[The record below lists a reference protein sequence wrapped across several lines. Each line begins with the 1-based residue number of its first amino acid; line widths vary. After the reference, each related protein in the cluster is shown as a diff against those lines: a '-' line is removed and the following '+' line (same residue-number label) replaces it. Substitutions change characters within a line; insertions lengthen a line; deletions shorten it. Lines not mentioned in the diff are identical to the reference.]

1 MAKYLIIR
9 FSSIGDIV
17 LTTPVMRCMHN
28 QLPGAAIHFLVK
40 KSFKAIVEHNPYINK
55 IHVLADDIEQTM
67 KELEAEKFD
76 YIIDL
81 HHNLRTLKIK
91 YFLKDVKAFSF
102 NKLNV
107 EKFIYTALK
116 INILPKK
123 SIVDRNLE
131 TVAPLGVVN
140 DGLGMDYFVPDKDLV
155 VEQDIPETHRGGFIA
170 LVTGA
175 SLATKK
181 LPLHKLI
188 ELCTAINYP
197 IILLGAQEEFTEG
210 EQIEATNKNKIYNA
224 CGKFNINKSADFT
237 RKAKVVIAH
246 DTGLMHIAA
255 AFKKPVISVW
265 GNTVPAFGM
274 YPYYGLLSTQ
284 KYFIAEV
291 ENLWCRPCSKIGYKK
306 CPLGHFKCMNNMDIV
321 KLAKQANDLMELPES
336 ELNK

>member
-17 LTTPVMRCMHN
+17 LTTPVIRCMYN
-28 QLPGAAIHFLVK
+28 QLPGAEIHFLVK
-40 KSFKAIVEHNPYINK
+40 KSFKAIVENNPYIHK
-55 IHVLADDIEQTM
+55 IHVLSDEVDQTLH
-67 KELEAEKFD
+67 ELAAEKFD

-91 YFLKDVKAFSF
+91 YFLKDVKAYSF

-116 INILPKK
+116 INVLPKK

-140 DGLGMDYFVPDKDLV
+140 DGLGMDYFVPEQDNV
-155 VEQDIPETHRGGFIA
+155 TEQDIPATHRNGYVA

-197 IILLGAQEEFTEG
+197 IILLGAQEEFAEG
-210 EQIEATNKNKIYNA
+210 ELIEATDKVKIYNA

-237 RKAKVVIAH
+237 RKAKIVIAH

-274 YPYYGLLSTQ
+274 YPYYGPLSTQ
-284 KYFIAEV
+284 KFYISEV

-306 CPLGHFKCMNNMDIV
+306 CPLGHFKCMNNMDIARM
-321 KLAKQANDLMELPES
+321 AKQANELMHDENL
-336 ELNK
+336 

>member
-17 LTTPVMRCMHN
+17 LTTPVMRCMYN
-28 QLPGAAIHFLVK
+28 QLPDAELHFLVK
-40 KSFKAIVEHNPYINK
+40 KSFKAIVEHNPYLHK
-55 IHVLADDIEQTM
+55 IHVLADNIEQTM
-67 KELEAEKFD
+67 EALAAEKFD

-91 YFLKDVKAFSF
+91 YFLKDVKSFSF

-131 TVAPLGVVN
+131 TVGPLGVVN

-155 VEQDIPETHRGGFIA
+155 MEQDIPETHRAGFIA

-181 LPLHKLI
+181 LPLNKLI

-197 IILLGAQEEFTEG
+197 IILLGAQEEFAEG
-210 EQIEATNKNKIYNA
+210 EQIEATNKVKIYNA

-237 RKAKVVIAH
+237 RKSKLVIAH

-274 YPYYGLLSTQ
+274 YPYYGPLSTQ
-284 KYFIAEV
+284 KFYISEV

-321 KLAKQANDLMELPES
+321 KLAKQANEIMGQSDMV
-336 ELNK
+336 